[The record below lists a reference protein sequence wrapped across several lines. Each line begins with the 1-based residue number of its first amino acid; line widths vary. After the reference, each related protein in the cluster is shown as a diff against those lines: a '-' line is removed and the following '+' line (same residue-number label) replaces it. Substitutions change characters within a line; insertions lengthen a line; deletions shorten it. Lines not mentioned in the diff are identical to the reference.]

1 MRTAVVVLAAVVC
14 TLLIVPLAQSQFT
27 TGTITT
33 SVDNDFMVGN
43 IHMPAGEYAFT
54 FDTATNRMY
63 IHNKNTLETVSVFT
77 RDIDEKDKAP
87 TADKLVFRQDGDQRV
102 LHQVWSEQAGHVH
115 DIVHGTEVRELA
127 QK

>member
-1 MRTAVVVLAAVVC
+1 M
-14 TLLIVPLAQSQFT
+14 LLIVPLAQSQFT

>member
-1 MRTAVVVLAAVVC
+1 MMRKLLVLVAVAVC
-14 TLLIVPLAQSQFT
+14 ALLIVPLASSQLK

-33 SVDNDFMVGN
+33 TVDTEFMVGN
-43 IHMPAGEYAFT
+43 ILLPAGDYTFS
-54 FDTATNRMY
+54 FDTATSRMY

-77 RDIDEKDKAP
+77 RDITDNSTP
-87 TADKLVFRQDGDQRV
+87 TGGKLVFRQDGRERV

-115 DIVHGTEVRELA
+115 DIVHGTEVKELA